1 MISLISNCPHNLLR
15 YNYLEIKKNS
25 FFYSKSS
32 SCKKEVSLIYAEIK
46 GLNFYKKKLFEKII
60 FCQSYSKK
68 YLKLSVK
75 KVSGKI
81 VNAEMGY
88 AKNILY
94 INRVI
99 EYFEYLY
106 GINKNFSHGDVSFA
120 NLIFQP
126 SKVILIDWE
135 HFTQNKLI
143 FGFDIVYFLFENIY
157 YEMKYKKYI
166 SEHVISDLLKK
177 KIFLLNNK
185 MVSNAFKK
193 NTLLTLVKEMKN
205 KRILWKVDKSNFHNK
220 FPILKMSKQ
229 QIKYIDKKLNE
240 NL

>member
-1 MISLISNCPHNLLR
+1 
-15 YNYLEIKKNS
+15 
-25 FFYSKSS
+25 
-32 SCKKEVSLIYAEIK
+32 
-46 GLNFYKKKLFEKII
+46 
-60 FCQSYSKK
+60 
-68 YLKLSVK
+68 
-75 KVSGKI
+75 
-81 VNAEMGY
+81 
-88 AKNILY
+88 
-94 INRVI
+94 
-99 EYFEYLY
+99 
-106 GINKNFSHGDVSFA
+106 
-120 NLIFQP
+120 
-126 SKVILIDWE
+126 
-135 HFTQNKLI
+135 
-143 FGFDIVYFLFENIY
+143 
-157 YEMKYKKYI
+157 MKYKKYI